1 MPATQT
7 NTVTYLDET
16 APISIIGAT
25 AFDRVNNRVQGLA
38 VNSTDPVSFAHVEC
52 LINGI
57 RLYIDSSLGV
67 THYANQDVTVYYIQE

>member
-25 AFDRVNNRVQGLA
+25 AYDSVNNRIQGLA
-38 VNSTDPVSFAHVEC
+38 VNAADPLSLAHVEC
-52 LINGI
+52 LVNGI
-57 RLYIDSSLGV
+57 RLYIDSALGV
-67 THYANQDVTVYYIQE
+67 THYANQSVTVYYIQE